1 LLLPLFVLESHWG
14 YNKFMTTRAKHPTL
28 LETMMTRITLIE
40 AVNVT
45 PHIRLERARWRGQEV
60 LVKRLKTASLRNPAI
75 VERFEREGDVLER
88 LDHPNIPK
96 AVYRRKGVLM
106 REYIQ
111 GRTLYH
117 HLQYGAM
124 PREVVV
130 HVARSLLAAL
140 SHAHNREVLHLDIK
154 PGNILLEIGGRV
166 QLIDF
171 GCAKDL
177 TLESITHA
185 DARLG
190 TPHYMAPEQ
199 FNGIREDHRSDIYSV
214 GAVMYECLTGT
225 QPFENDPFVWL
236 TGRAVPPPMP
246 RTPGLSAVVETAM
259 QRDPEDR
266 YQSALE
272 MLEAIEHAG

>member
-1 LLLPLFVLESHWG
+1 
-14 YNKFMTTRAKHPTL
+14 MTRVKNPSL
-28 LETMMTRITLIE
+28 LETMMTRVTLIE
-40 AVNVT
+40 AVHTT
-45 PHIRLERARWRGQEV
+45 PHIRLERARWRGKDV
-60 LVKRLKTASLRNPAI
+60 MVKRLKSASLRNPAI
-75 VERFEREGDVLER
+75 LERFEREGDVLER

-96 AVYRRKGVLM
+96 LVYRHRGVLM
-106 REYIQ
+106 REYVQ

-124 PREVVV
+124 PREVVI

-140 SHAHNREVLHLDIK
+140 SHAHSRDVLHLDIK

-199 FNGIREDHRSDIYSV
+199 FNGIREDARSDLYSV

-225 QPFENDPFVWL
+225 QPFEKDPFVWL

-246 RTPGLSAVVETAM
+246 RTPGLSPVVETAM
-259 QRDPEDR
+259 QREPEDR
-266 YQSALE
+266 YQTALE
-272 MLEAIEHAG
+272 MLEAVESAG

>member
-1 LLLPLFVLESHWG
+1 MNRV
-14 YNKFMTTRAKHPTL
+14 KHPTL
-28 LETMMTRITLIE
+28 LDTVLTRVTLIE
-40 AVNVT
+40 AVTTT
-45 PHIRLERARWRGQEV
+45 PHIRLERARWRGQDV
-60 LVKRLKTASLRNPAI
+60 LVKRLKSASYRNPAI
-75 VERFEREGDVLER
+75 LERFEREGNVLER

-96 AVYRRKGVLM
+96 LVYRHRGLLM
-106 REYIQ
+106 REYVQ

-117 HLQYGAM
+117 HLQFGAM
-124 PREVVV
+124 PKDVVM
-130 HVARSLLAAL
+130 HLARSLLAAL
-140 SHAHNREVLHLDIK
+140 AHAHTREILHLDIK
-154 PGNILLEIGGRV
+154 PGNILLELGGRV
-166 QLIDF
+166 QVIDF

-177 TLESITHA
+177 TLESITHP

-199 FNGIREDHRSDIYSV
+199 FNGVREDVRSDLYSV

-225 QPFENDPFVWL
+225 QPFADDPFIWL

-272 MLEAIEHAG
+272 MLEAIENAG

>member
-1 LLLPLFVLESHWG
+1 
-14 YNKFMTTRAKHPTL
+14 MTRAKNPTL
-28 LETMMTRITLIE
+28 LENLMSRVTMIE
-40 AVNVT
+40 AVNTT
-45 PHIRLERARWRGQEV
+45 PHIRLERARWRGRDV
-60 LVKRLKTASLRNPAI
+60 LVKRLKTASLRNVAI
-75 VERFEREGDVLER
+75 LERFEREGDVLER

-96 AVYRRKGVLM
+96 LVYRRRGVLM
-106 REYIQ
+106 REYIK

-124 PREVVV
+124 PKDVVL
-130 HVARSLLAAL
+130 HMARSLLAAL
-140 SHAHNREVLHLDIK
+140 AHAHIREVLHLDIK

-199 FNGIREDHRSDIYSV
+199 FNGIREDQRSDLYSV

-246 RTPGLSAVVETAM
+246 RTPGLSVVVERAM

-272 MLEAIEHAG
+272 MLEAVEYAS